1 MTTDPTSPTAPPP
14 LSGGRREVPRR
25 FWIALV
31 ACVVYVL
38 MAAGVGNL
46 LSAVVDG
53 EHHPIADWLVG
64 TWFPVGTM
72 VVAGVYFA
80 RRSGWWNDIWH
91 ERSVAVGQPRRWW
104 WLAAPALSLTGT
116 AILFSLVPWSEVS
129 AGIIVVVLI
138 GALGVGVGE
147 ELYFRGILVTALR
160 ARHSEFVVLIV
171 SSVLFG
177 LAHVVG
183 EVIAGLPIGL
193 ILFQVAFLS
202 MDGALF
208 YAARRAT
215 GTLWV
220 PMLLHGLNDAALF
233 LQTAGRNHE
242 GAEPPAT
249 TGVIEILLIALSVA
263 IAISVL
269 RETLRHRR
277 ALRTEVDTA
286 GSS

>member
-1 MTTDPTSPTAPPP
+1 MTTDI
-14 LSGGRREVPRR
+14 GRRREVPRL

-31 ACVVYVL
+31 ACAVYVV
-38 MAAGVGNL
+38 MAAGLGNL
-46 LSAVVDG
+46 LSAAVDG
-53 EHHPIADWLVG
+53 ENHPIADWLAG
-64 TWFPVGTM
+64 TWIPVGIM
-72 VVAGVYFA
+72 IIVGLYFA
-80 RRSGWWNDIWH
+80 RRSGWWKDIWH
-91 ERSVAVGQPRRWW
+91 ERPVAVGRPRRWW
-104 WLAAPALSLTGT
+104 WLAAPLLSLVSTV
-116 AILFSLVPWSEVS
+116 ILFSLVPWSEAS

-160 ARHSEFVVLIV
+160 AHHSEFVVLIV
-171 SSVLFG
+171 SSVMFG

-183 EVIAGLPIGL
+183 YLIAGLPLGL
-193 ILFQVAFLS
+193 ILFQVAFIS
-202 MDGALF
+202 MDGALY

-215 GTLWV
+215 GRLWA

-249 TGVIEILLIALSVA
+249 TGVIEIVLIALSVA

-269 RETLRHRR
+269 RETLRDRRERR
-277 ALRTEVDTA
+277 ATADTVEPR
-286 GSS
+286 

>member
-1 MTTDPTSPTAPPP
+1 MTAAVN
-14 LSGGRREVPRR
+14 GRSEVPRL
-25 FWIALV
+25 FSIALV

-46 LSAVVDG
+46 LSAVVNG
-53 EHHPIADWLVG
+53 EDHPIADWLAG
-64 TWFPVGTM
+64 TWIPVSIM
-72 VVAGVYFA
+72 IVAGVFFA
-80 RRSGWWNDIWH
+80 RRSGWWNDIWR
-91 ERSVAVGQPRRWW
+91 EPAVAVGRPRRWW
-104 WLAAPALSLTGT
+104 WLAAPVLSLVSTV
-116 AILFSLVPWSEVS
+116 ILFSLVPWSEASV
-129 AGIIVVVLI
+129 GIIVVVLI

-147 ELYFRGILVTALR
+147 ELFFRGILVTALR
-160 ARHSEFVVLIV
+160 AHHSEFVVLIV

-183 EVIAGLPIGL
+183 FVIAGLPLGL

-215 GTLWV
+215 GRLWV

-242 GAEPPAT
+242 GAEPPST
-249 TGVIEILLIALSVA
+249 TGVIEIILIGLSVA
-263 IAISVL
+263 IAISVV
-269 RETLRHRR
+269 RETLRSRRDRR
-277 ALRTEVDTA
+277 ATPGGTETT
-286 GSS
+286 